1 LLVEF
6 LILSQALQSVSVW
19 SRIIMAIVGSGAMVF
34 FLTAF
39 YNDVIDEPR
48 VNLRDVV
55 LSQSP
60 TNMTLSFVV
69 TNQGATAAHN
79 ARLSVTTEDVI
90 VGHALVYTQEEMTL
104 ERISPTM
111 IIGKLSR
118 LTEGAEFKVSATV
131 NSTSPNSLFTVS
143 LAFDEGSWQ
152 YDYSVTRALQAAQ
165 QGINWNNI
173 ALVVSIAIVIVSFSS
188 ILRPKQFGMLRT
200 DKQRYVSGE
209 TIMISGKVKRVSPE
223 SSVLIRVINPKGALS
238 RTDSWFIADNATF
251 EYPFASGGPLMQEP
265 GIYTVTATYKGAT
278 ASTSFRFS

>member
-173 ALVVSIAIVIVSFSS
+173 ASS
-188 ILRPKQFGMLRT
+188 
-200 DKQRYVSGE
+200 
-209 TIMISGKVKRVSPE
+209 
-223 SSVLIRVINPKGALS
+223 
-238 RTDSWFIADNATF
+238 
-251 EYPFASGGPLMQEP
+251 
-265 GIYTVTATYKGAT
+265 
-278 ASTSFRFS
+278 